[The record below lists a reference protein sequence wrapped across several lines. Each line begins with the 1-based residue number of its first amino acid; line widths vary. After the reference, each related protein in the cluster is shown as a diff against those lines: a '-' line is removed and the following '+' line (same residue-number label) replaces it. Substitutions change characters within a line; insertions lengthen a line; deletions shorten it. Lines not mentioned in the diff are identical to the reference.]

1 MWLPDVTNL
10 HHASPDE
17 GCLPKDRKRDA
28 RALKHRDHAGHLQ
41 PRDTGNGRDCRESD
55 GGGARSVTL
64 TALATGRGSVPEM
77 S

>member
-28 RALKHRDHAGHLQ
+28 RALEHRDHAGHLQ
-41 PRDTGNGRDCRESD
+41 PRHTGFGRGGSQRD
-55 GGGARSVTL
+55 GGRAEVSVD
-64 TALATGRGSVPEM
+64 AEAS
-77 S
+77 